1 MFKRYD
7 NINHKEITMT
17 DEKNSKNHLIDD
29 SGIHKDFKPKQITI
43 FVTLCRLVTVVL
55 IVLGALALFVG
66 S

>member
-1 MFKRYD
+1 
-7 NINHKEITMT
+7 MT

-29 SGIHKDFKPKQITI
+29 SGIHKDLKPKQVTV
-43 FVTLCRLVTVVL
+43 FVTLCRIVTVVL